1 LVSCAERD
9 GKHPKGT
16 LWTDVDFDA
25 VIFFE
30 LIVTRASG
38 SISMNFLY

>member
-1 LVSCAERD
+1 MEKR
-9 GKHPKGT
+9 PK
-16 LWTDVDFDA
+16 VNFYSSSNFDA

-38 SISMNFLY
+38 SAPVDFLYQLWFSG

>member
-1 LVSCAERD
+1 MMSGEYRSIISH
-9 GKHPKGT
+9 G